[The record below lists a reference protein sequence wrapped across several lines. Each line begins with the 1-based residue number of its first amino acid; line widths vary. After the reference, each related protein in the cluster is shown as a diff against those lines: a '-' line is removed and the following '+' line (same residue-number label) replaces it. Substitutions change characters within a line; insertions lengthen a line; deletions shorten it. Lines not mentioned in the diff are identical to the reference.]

1 IGSQLE
7 ALAEHDF
14 DLFRSD
20 ATRASD
26 TADSLLA
33 RLSVNDAAAA
43 AFLRSDPVARKLL
56 EGRPGKRVQ
65 VRVDASGRLEEL
77 VARYAAPGNASL
89 PTQSARLRV
98 GRAAGKLIAYSTL
111 APLMAQPLLASGTI
125 RSTLFAATD

>member
-56 EGRPGKRVQ
+56 EARPGKRVQ
-65 VRVDASGRLEEL
+65 VRVDATGRLEEL
-77 VARYAAPGNASL
+77 VARYAAPGNDKL
-89 PTQSARLRV
+89 PTQFTRLRV
-98 GRAAGKLIAYSTL
+98 ERIGDTLVAYLTI
-111 APLMAQPLLASGTI
+111 APLSAPAPCP
-125 RSTLFAATD
+125 A